1 MKAAERIAEL
11 EARNAALQADNAA
24 LQAQIQELVGQVQEL
39 QARLATDSHNS
50 SKPPS
55 SDPLG
60 RKRPRSQRRRSGKK
74 PGGQLGHLGETL
86 HLVAT
91 PDALMTQR
99 PDVCAACQTP
109 LEETAPVVGFERR
122 QVQD

>member
-1 MKAAERIAEL
+1 MSTPDERIAAL
-11 EARNAALQADNAA
+11 EAEVVTLR
-24 LQAQIQELVGQVQEL
+24 AQVQDLLAQNQELR
-39 QARLATDSHNS
+39 ARLAKDSPNS
-50 SKPPS
+50 AKPPS
-55 SDPLG
+55 TDPLG

-74 PGGQLGHLGETL
+74 PGGQLGHPGETL
-86 HLVAT
+86 HLVAV
-91 PDALMTQR
+91 PDELITQR